1 MPTELGRKY
10 QLDWRGDP
18 PHMLKPDVPV
28 WYRFL
33 EKWGFGFQS
42 LWYDCA
48 LGGPW
53 LSAEDLRDPMKVMW
67 RANLV
72 KRADAVAELEDA
84 VWIIE
89 VASFPGLRA
98 IGQILTYMSLWQ
110 EDPKIDKIER
120 GILVCSGLDTD
131 LIASAAKYGIR
142 VFYLPGPPT

>member
-10 QLDWRGDP
+10 TLDWRGQP

-33 EKWGFGFQS
+33 EKWGFLFES

-53 LSAEDLRDPMKVMW
+53 MSAEDLKDPMKRMW

-72 KRADAVAELEDA
+72 KRADAIAELENE

-89 VASFPGLRA
+89 VASTPGLRA
-98 IGQILTYMSLWQ
+98 VGQILTYLSLWL

-120 GILVCSGLDTD
+120 GILVCNNIDTD
-131 LIASAAKYGIR
+131 LIASAGRYGIR
-142 VFYLPGPPT
+142 VYYVPGPPA